1 MRKRNL
7 FDYISVS
14 LGIFVFIAYVSYFIK
29 LLIWPESALPLVVC
43 VAVMVLSTVP
53 IVWHKKLSE
62 IIPWKLFIVLKWIY
76 FSAAVFYT
84 VTFIALCA
92 YIYSVNASA
101 VEAETVDDKTVI
113 VVYGAGLEDGVP
125 GKALAKRLNKAMELY
140 EAGTEQAMILVS
152 GGQGADEPCTEA
164 SAMKNYLVERG
175 VDSDRIILEDKSTDT
190 KENVRYSFEKI
201 KEFGLEDYT
210 VVSISNAFHIPRIR
224 LLCEMN
230 GFETKV
236 ALAEDPS
243 GTTVFASLVREYM
256 SYAKIIVTGH
266 D

>member
-43 VAVMVLSTVP
+43 IAVMVLSAAP

-62 IIPWKLFIVLKWIY
+62 IIPYKLFMVLKWIY

-101 VEAETVDDKTVI
+101 VQADSVDSKTVI

-125 GKALAKRLNKAMELY
+125 GKALVKRLDKALELY
-140 EAGTEQAMILVS
+140 MAGDEKAMILVS
-152 GGQGADEPCTEA
+152 GGQGKDEPCTEA
-164 SAMKNYLVERG
+164 SAMMDYLVARG
-175 VDSDRIILEDKSTDT
+175 VSEDKIILEDESTDT

-201 KEFGLEDYT
+201 KELGLDDYT
-210 VVSISNAFHIPRIR
+210 VVSISNAFHVPRIR

-230 GFETKV
+230 GFETEV
-236 ALAEDPS
+236 ALARDPS

-256 SYAKIIVTGH
+256 SYVKIIVTGH